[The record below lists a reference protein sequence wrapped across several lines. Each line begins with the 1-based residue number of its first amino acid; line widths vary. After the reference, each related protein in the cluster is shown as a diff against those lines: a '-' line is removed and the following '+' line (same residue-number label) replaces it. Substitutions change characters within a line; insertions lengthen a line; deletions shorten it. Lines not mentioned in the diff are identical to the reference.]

1 MPIMMCV
8 GVMDLVLE
16 GGQKLSG
23 TLHIVS
29 ELQFLQFNSSQSL
42 QPLFLHQPNES
53 NLKKDTILLQLIDL
67 TTQAIPTGNTD

>member
-1 MPIMMCV
+1 MCV

-23 TLHIVS
+23 ALHIVS

-53 NLKKDTILLQLIDL
+53 NLKKDTILYVLLQLIDL
-67 TTQAIPTGNTD
+67 TTQVVPTGNTD